1 MDTQQAQALIRFG
14 LGRRGS
20 EPLPADPTAWL
31 RDQIINPD
39 PSQFPAALSTAAC
52 LIAWRDDSL
61 DPPPPGTPARVR
73 RILSGEQIQQMNNA
87 LVTPAP
93 FRERLVWFW
102 TNHFTIS
109 LNRLE
114 CLPVAG
120 AFIREAI
127 RPHVA
132 GRFSDMVLAVMRHPA
147 MLMYLDNWTSIG
159 PKSATGFATGRGLNE
174 NLARE
179 CMELH
184 TLSPA
189 SGYTQ
194 DDVTSFARV
203 ITGWGIDFARAEP
216 GFAFDARSHE
226 PGAKTVFGRSLP
238 EGEQGGIDALA
249 FFADHPAC
257 HTFLATKLVRH
268 FVADEPPPGAVAAI
282 AGVLRDTHGDLGAAS
297 LALVDLP
304 GAWTKLNKLR
314 SPMDYIAACGR
325 AVEALPV
332 TTTLAA
338 ELMAGLGQP
347 LWTPPLPDG
356 WPDRAEDWAGPEALL
371 RRAELANKIAG
382 RHPDADPAEIADACL
397 GPYLRAETL
406 SAIRFAGSCRG
417 AMTVLMASP
426 EFMRR

>member
-1 MDTQQAQALIRFG
+1 MDTRQAQALIRFG

-20 EPLPADPTAWL
+20 EPLPVDPRAWL
-31 RDQIINPD
+31 RGQITSPD
-39 PSQFPAALSTAAC
+39 PLRFPGALSTAAC
-52 LIAWRDDSL
+52 LSAWREDSQ
-61 DPPPPGTPARVR
+61 DPLPPDQPSRVR
-73 RILSGEQIQQMNNA
+73 SILASEQIQQMNDA
-87 LVTPAP
+87 LITPAP

-120 AFIREAI
+120 AYIREAI

-147 MLMYLDNWTSIG
+147 MLMYLDNWTSVG
-159 PKSATGFATGRGLNE
+159 PRSAAGLASGRGLNE

-184 TLSPA
+184 TLSPV

-203 ITGWGIDFARAEP
+203 ITGWGIDFTRPDP

-226 PGAKTVFGRSLP
+226 PGAKTVLGRTFP
-238 EGEQGGIDALA
+238 EGEQGGIEALA
-249 FFADHPAC
+249 FFADRPAC

-268 FVADEPPPGAVAAI
+268 FVADEPPPDAVATI

-332 TTTLAA
+332 TTTIAA
-338 ELMAGLGQP
+338 ELMDGLGQP

-356 WPDRAEDWAGPEALL
+356 WPDRAENWAGPEALL

-382 RHPDADPAEIADACL
+382 RHPDADPAEVADACL

-406 SAIRFAGSCRG
+406 SAIRFAGSRRG
-417 AMTVLMASP
+417 ALTVLMASP